1 MKRAKLKNHS
11 KKKKNFPKKI
21 FKLLI
26 FIFAIYLSYSFT
38 FNFLSKKDIDIKD
51 KKYVDYLLSAAYKK
65 DNKKILLEESLKM
78 VSNIDL
84 KDPTTLLSNNIKSSK
99 EEIKNKYTKDAEA
112 KEDDYNASV
121 YEKITSYVENPLKDK
136 ENPVIYLYNTHQLE
150 TYSNSGFEN
159 SNVNPN
165 VLMAS
170 YLFAESLNKSNINTI
185 VEDTNINEFNRI
197 SGINDN
203 DFYRG
208 D

>member
-1 MKRAKLKNHS
+1 MLKSNSSTSCDTKTKSILQSFFILLSTSNSPFS
-11 KKKKNFPKKI
+11 KGYKPAKI
-21 FKLLI
+21 FIVVVFPCPDSPTILILSPLFNTNSGILI
-26 FIFAIYLSYSFT
+26 FVESF
-38 FNFLSKKDIDIKD
+38 
-51 KKYVDYLLSAAYKK
+51 
-65 DNKKILLEESLKM
+65 
-78 VSNIDL
+78 
-84 KDPTTLLSNNIKSSK
+84 
-99 EEIKNKYTKDAEA
+99 
-112 KEDDYNASV
+112 V

-170 YLFAESLNKSNINTI
+170 YLLAESLNKSNINTI

>member
-1 MKRAKLKNHS
+1 
-11 KKKKNFPKKI
+11 
-21 FKLLI
+21 
-26 FIFAIYLSYSFT
+26 
-38 FNFLSKKDIDIKD
+38 
-51 KKYVDYLLSAAYKK
+51 
-65 DNKKILLEESLKM
+65 M

-84 KDPTTLLSNNIKSSK
+84 KDPTTLLSSNIKSSK
-99 EEIKNKYTKDAEA
+99 SETKNKYTKDAEA

-170 YLFAESLNKSNINTI
+170 YLPVSYTHLTLPTTS
-185 VEDTNINEFNRI
+185 
-197 SGINDN
+197 
-203 DFYRG
+203 RG
-208 D
+208 